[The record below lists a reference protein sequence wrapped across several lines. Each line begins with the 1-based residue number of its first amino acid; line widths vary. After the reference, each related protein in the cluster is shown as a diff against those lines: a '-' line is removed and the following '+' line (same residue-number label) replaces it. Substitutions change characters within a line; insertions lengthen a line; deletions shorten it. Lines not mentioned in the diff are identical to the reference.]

1 MVFICLTNRNKIIM
15 KLLFGNKKDDL
26 LNRLKRQEPAA
37 QKIFYDQ
44 NVKKF
49 LSISRSYIT
58 DLYQAEDCVIKA
70 FCKIFKNMESF
81 RNEGSFDGWARRIVV
96 NECLNFIKS
105 HKTVFYLDD
114 INPSYLEEAYED
126 DPVFNFNAQE
136 LLDQL
141 PDAYRMVFNLYVFE
155 DYSHQEIAE
164 ALQIST
170 AVSKTQLFRAKDKMR
185 KIYFQQQKALQNENY

>member
-1 MVFICLTNRNKIIM
+1 M

-26 LNRLKRQEPAA
+26 LNRLKKQEPAA

-44 NVKKF
+44 HVKKF

-114 INPSYLEEAYED
+114 INPAYLEEIYEEEM
-126 DPVFNFNAQE
+126 VFNFNAQE

-155 DYSHQEIAE
+155 DYSHQEIAD

-170 AVSKTQLFRAKDKMR
+170 AVSKTQLFRAKEKMR
-185 KIYFQQQKALQNENY
+185 KIYFEQQKTLQNESY

>member
-1 MVFICLTNRNKIIM
+1 M

-26 LNRLKRQEPAA
+26 LSRLKKQDPAA
-37 QKIFYDQ
+37 QKVFYDQ

-49 LSISRSYIT
+49 LSVSRSYIS
-58 DLYQAEDCVIKA
+58 DLYQAEDCLIKA
-70 FCKIFKNMESF
+70 FCKIFKNIESF
-81 RNEGSFDGWARRIVV
+81 RSEGSFEGWARRIVV

-114 INPSYLEEAYED
+114 INQSYLEEIHEED
-126 DPVFNFNAQE
+126 VVFDFNAQE

-155 DYSHQEIAE
+155 DYSHQEIADT
-164 ALQIST
+164 LQIST
-170 AVSKTQLFRAKDKMR
+170 AVSKTQLFRAKEKMR
-185 KIYFQQQKALQNENY
+185 KIYFQQQKALKNEHY

>member
-1 MVFICLTNRNKIIM
+1 M

-26 LNRLKRQEPAA
+26 LSRLKRNEPGA
-37 QKIFYDQ
+37 QKTFYDQ

-70 FCKIFKNMESF
+70 FCKIFKNIESF
-81 RNEGSFDGWARRIVV
+81 RNEGSFEGWARRIVV

-114 INPSYLEEAYED
+114 INPAYLEEVYEED
-126 DPVFNFNAQE
+126 VVFDFNAQE

-155 DYSHQEIAE
+155 DYSHQEIAD

-170 AVSKTQLFRAKDKMR
+170 AVSKTQLFRAKEKMR
-185 KIYFQQQKALQNENY
+185 KIYFRQQKTLQNEHY

>member
-1 MVFICLTNRNKIIM
+1 M

-26 LNRLKRQEPAA
+26 LSRLKRQDPAA

-114 INPSYLEEAYED
+114 INPAYLEEVYEE

-155 DYSHQEIAE
+155 DYSHQEIAD
-164 ALQIST
+164 ALQISI
-170 AVSKTQLFRAKDKMR
+170 AVSKTQLFRAKEKMR
-185 KIYFQQQKALQNENY
+185 KIYFQQQKTLQNEHY

>member
-1 MVFICLTNRNKIIM
+1 M

-26 LNRLKRQEPAA
+26 LSRLKRQDPAA

-44 NVKKF
+44 NVRKF

-114 INPSYLEEAYED
+114 INPAYLEEVYEE
-126 DPVFNFNAQE
+126 DPVFDFNAQE

-170 AVSKTQLFRAKDKMR
+170 AVSKTQLFRAKEKMR
-185 KIYFQQQKALQNENY
+185 KIYFQQQKALQNEHY

>member
-1 MVFICLTNRNKIIM
+1 M
-15 KLLFGNKKDDL
+15 KLLFGNKKDNL
-26 LNRLKRQEPAA
+26 MSRLKKQDPAA

-49 LSISRSYIT
+49 LSISRSYIS

-70 FCKIFKNMESF
+70 FCKIFKNIESF
-81 RNEGSFDGWARRIVV
+81 REEGSFEGWARRVLV

-105 HKTVFYLDD
+105 HKTVFYLDEVS
-114 INPSYLEEAYED
+114 PSHLGEIREEEVSFD
-126 DPVFNFNAQE
+126 FNAQD

-141 PDAYRMVFNLYVFE
+141 PDNYRMVFNLYVLE
-155 DYSHQEIAE
+155 EYSHQEIAD

-170 AVSKTQLFRAKDKMR
+170 TVSKTQLFRAKEKMR
-185 KIYFQQQKALQNENY
+185 KIYFQQQETVKNEHYKK

>member
-1 MVFICLTNRNKIIM
+1 M

-26 LNRLKRQEPAA
+26 LNRLKKQEPAA

-44 NVKKF
+44 HVKKF

-81 RNEGSFDGWARRIVV
+81 RNEGSFEGWARRIVV

-114 INPSYLEEAYED
+114 INPAYLEEMYEED
-126 DPVFNFNAQE
+126 LSFNFNAQE

-155 DYSHQEIAE
+155 DYSHQEIAD

-170 AVSKTQLFRAKDKMR
+170 AVSKTQLFRAKEKMR
-185 KIYFQQQKALQNENY
+185 KIYFEQQKTLQNENY

>member
-1 MVFICLTNRNKIIM
+1 M

-26 LNRLKRQEPAA
+26 LSRLKRQEPAA

-114 INPSYLEEAYED
+114 INPAYLEEMYEED
-126 DPVFNFNAQE
+126 LVFNFNAQE

-141 PDAYRMVFNLYVFE
+141 PDAYRMVFNLYVLE
-155 DYSHQEIAE
+155 DYSHQEIAD

-170 AVSKTQLFRAKDKMR
+170 AVSKTQLFRAKEKMR

>member
-1 MVFICLTNRNKIIM
+1 M

-26 LNRLKRQEPAA
+26 LSRLKKQDPAA

-44 NVKKF
+44 NVKKY
-49 LSISRSYIT
+49 LSVSRSYIN

-70 FCKIFKNMESF
+70 FCKIFKNIESF
-81 RNEGSFDGWARRIVV
+81 RGEGSFEGWGRRIVV

-105 HKTVFYLDD
+105 NKTVFYLED
-114 INPSYLEEAYED
+114 INPNYSEEIPEEYVD
-126 DPVFNFNAQE
+126 FNFNAQE

-141 PDAYRMVFNLYVFE
+141 PDAYRMVFNLYVLE

-170 AVSKTQLFRAKDKMR
+170 AVSKTQLFRAKEKMR
-185 KIYFQQQKALQNENY
+185 KIYHQQQRRLQNENY

>member
-1 MVFICLTNRNKIIM
+1 M

-26 LNRLKRQEPAA
+26 LSRLKKQDPAA

-49 LSISRSYIT
+49 LSVSRSYIN

-70 FCKIFKNMESF
+70 FCKIFKSVESF

-114 INPSYLEEAYED
+114 INQSYLEEIHEENV
-126 DPVFNFNAQE
+126 VFDFNAQD

-141 PDAYRMVFNLYVFE
+141 PDAYRMVFNLYVLE

-164 ALQIST
+164 ALNIST
-170 AVSKTQLFRAKDKMR
+170 AVSKTQLFRAKEKMR
-185 KIYFQQQKALQNENY
+185 KIYFQQQKALKNENY